1 MRRLHWASCGAG
13 LALVAGVLLLAGI
26 PRATAVSVV
35 VLLACPVMMLFM
47 RGHRHGRTARVTANH
62 DHRDSRGTSIGQE
75 EAADDHRDSRRTPTP
90 TAQEWVEPPHPDP
103 LHRSLR

>member
-13 LALVAGVLLLAGI
+13 LALVAGVFLLAGI
-26 PRATAVSVV
+26 PRATALSVV

-62 DHRDSRGTSIGQE
+62 DHRDSR
-75 EAADDHRDSRRTPTP
+75 RTPTP

>member
-13 LALVAGVLLLAGI
+13 LALVAGVLLLAGV
-26 PRATAVSVV
+26 PRATALSVV

-75 EAADDHRDSRRTPTP
+75 EAADDHRDSRRTSTP
-90 TAQEWVEPPHPDP
+90 TTQEWVEPPHPDP